1 MLFLTSPSA
10 PASISSCLFDIS
22 TLSLNRCCKLS
33 LSITNSYL
41 SLQSLFFLKSYPFQ

>member
-10 PASISSCLFDIS
+10 PASVSSCLFDIS

-33 LSITNSYL
+33 LSI
-41 SLQSLFFLKSYPFQ
+41 SLFFLKSYPFQ